1 MKNDVNFRE
10 NLIIRYLVNLAKVDK
25 REVFDVYYGQVSDF
39 IQNIINN
46 PSSVEQLEDVRR
58 IIEYK
63 QNKKA
68 LEM

>member
-10 NLIIRYLVNLAKVDK
+10 NLIIRYLVNLTKVDN

-39 IQNIINN
+39 IQNVINN

>member
-10 NLIIRYLVNLAKVDK
+10 NLIIRYLVNLTKVNN

-39 IQNIINN
+39 IQNVINN
-46 PSSVEQLEDVRR
+46 PSSVGQLEDVRR
-58 IIEYK
+58 IVEYK